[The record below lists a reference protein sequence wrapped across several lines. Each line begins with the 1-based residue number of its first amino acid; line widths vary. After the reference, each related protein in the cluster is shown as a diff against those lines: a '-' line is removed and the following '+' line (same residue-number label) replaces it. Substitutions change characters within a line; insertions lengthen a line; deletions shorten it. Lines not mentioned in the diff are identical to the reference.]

1 MPPDCLRIYENS
13 SGRYNTEQLS
23 SMAVTRG
30 VFSRMNCPKCS
41 VEALSDAQF
50 CHHCGASLKSLA
62 IDDDA
67 ARAED
72 ERGHDDVPSSG
83 RSATIA
89 QKLKRSDFSRAADD
103 DDDDVEVELWE
114 GTYSP
119 KAMLSAWIGAALL
132 TLVAL
137 VTTAA
142 AGPAA
147 WLLVLALVVVA
158 WMLLGL
164 RLLYMRLNYRY
175 RLTSQRFIH
184 ITGILRRVTNRVEV
198 IDIDDVEY
206 EQGLVDRFVGVGTV
220 RIDSS
225 DRSHEQLVV
234 AGIENVKE
242 VATLIYG
249 ARRRE
254 RVKRGLH
261 IEAV

>member
-1 MPPDCLRIYENS
+1 
-13 SGRYNTEQLS
+13 
-23 SMAVTRG
+23 
-30 VFSRMNCPKCS
+30 MNCPKCS
-41 VEALSDAQF
+41 IEVLSDAQF
-50 CHHCGASLKSLA
+50 CHHCGASLESPGK
-62 IDDDA
+62 DDDA

-72 ERGHDDVPSSG
+72 ERDDVPSSG

-89 QKLKRSDFSRAADD
+89 RKLKRSDFSRAAD

-119 KAMLSAWIGAALL
+119 KAMLTAWIGAALL

-147 WLLVLALVVVA
+147 WLWVLALVVVA

-164 RLLYMRLNYRY
+164 RLLYMRLNYQY

-184 ITGILRRVTNRVEV
+184 KTGILRRVTNRVEV

-206 EQGLVDRFVGVGTV
+206 SQGLVDRFVGVGTL

-234 AGIENVKE
+234 AGIENVKQ